1 MTQRT
6 TAISAPPSRRVVQ
19 TTQVEVSSGQATAI
33 YDYAGAD
40 SGDLSVQSGQVVN
53 VIEKTSDDCELLV
66 ALTPIADRV
75 GWTCEDGS
83 GKRGLVPASYL
94 KA

>member
-19 TTQVEVSSGQATAI
+19 TTQVNVSSGQATAI

-40 SGDLSVQSGQVVN
+40 YGDLSVQSGQVVN
-53 VIEKTSDDCELLV
+53 VIEKTSDDCKLLLGFV
-66 ALTPIADRV
+66 IL
-75 GWTCEDGS
+75 S
-83 GKRGLVPASYL
+83 
-94 KA
+94 

>member
-6 TAISAPPSRRVVQ
+6 TTISNPPTRRVVQ
-19 TTQVEVSSGQATAI
+19 ATQVNVSSGQATAI

-53 VIEKTSDDCELLV
+53 VIEKTSDDCKLLLV
-66 ALTPIADRV
+66 FVILAD
-75 GWTCEDGS
+75 
-83 GKRGLVPASYL
+83 A
-94 KA
+94 

>member
-6 TAISAPPSRRVVQ
+6 TTISNPPARRVVQ
-19 TTQVEVSSGQATAI
+19 TTQVNVSSGQATAV

-53 VIEKTSDDCELLV
+53 VIEKTSDDCKLLRTYYTWK
-66 ALTPIADRV
+66 LIN
-75 GWTCEDGS
+75 
-83 GKRGLVPASYL
+83 
-94 KA
+94 

>member
-6 TAISAPPSRRVVQ
+6 TTVSAPPNRRVVQ
-19 TTQVEVSSGQATAI
+19 TTQVEVSSGQATAV

-53 VIEKTSDDCELLV
+53 VIEKTSDDCESI
-66 ALTPIADRV
+66 TTQIFQ
-75 GWTCEDGS
+75 
-83 GKRGLVPASYL
+83 
-94 KA
+94 